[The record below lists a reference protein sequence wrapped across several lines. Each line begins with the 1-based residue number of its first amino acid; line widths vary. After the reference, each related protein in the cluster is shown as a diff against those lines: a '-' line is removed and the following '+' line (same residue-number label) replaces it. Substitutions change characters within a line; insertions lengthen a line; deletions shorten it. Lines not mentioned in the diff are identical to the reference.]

1 MSAFL
6 IGSHTN
12 ALAFDKAIETG
23 RIVISH
29 YINLELSDVF
39 LRSKFDRFASLQD
52 RINLLGYLDRQLFLW
67 PNSLETIKACR
78 DPKDDKYL
86 DLAVTCKASC
96 IVTGDKDLLVL
107 HPFKNIPILTAAEF
121 LNTFNSSLILNELQ
135 AIYAS
140 KG

>member
-1 MSAFL
+1 M
-6 IGSHTN
+6 H
-12 ALAFDKAIETG
+12 
-23 RIVISH
+23 
-29 YINLELSDVF
+29 LELSDVF
-39 LRSKFDRFASLQD
+39 LRAKFDRFASLQD

-86 DLAVTCKASC
+86 DLAVSCNASC

-107 HPFKNIPILTAAEF
+107 HPFKNIPIVTAAEF
-121 LNTFNSSLILNELQ
+121 LNTFNSSLVLNEPQ
-135 AIYAS
+135 SIYAS

>member
-1 MSAFL
+1 VSAFL